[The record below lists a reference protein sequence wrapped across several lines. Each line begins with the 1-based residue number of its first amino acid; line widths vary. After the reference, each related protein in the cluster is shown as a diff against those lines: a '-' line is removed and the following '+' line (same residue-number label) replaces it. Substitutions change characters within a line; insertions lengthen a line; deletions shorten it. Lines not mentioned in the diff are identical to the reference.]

1 VVFVADALGAWFVEQ
16 LADADRRKL
25 TEVTSESRCK

>member
-1 VVFVADALGAWFVEQ
+1 MATDC

-25 TEVTSESRCK
+25 SLEASGQINHNL